1 MPSNV
6 GSQVLSLKYGAS
18 GNSDNINKRFKDVRL
33 VGIYSGGSLVVID
46 TSHIKI
52 TPLICE
58 VSDGTHQI
66 KIQTT
71 VDVTLSI
78 SSAAPYVILRWSYTG
93 NSLDYAELLTVA
105 SGSLLDNDVII
116 GKGVFTGGG
125 NLNSVTYSER
135 TNPEYAHLALKVI
148 PTEDTE
154 LKVLI
159 KSGRIQNGT
168 QTINIPEQKSSLFT
182 VPLSDSRI
190 DLVYINPLTGAVSI
204 AQGVAA
210 ANPSAPSYAGK
221 IVLAEITL
229 ASTSTDITVDM
240 ISDKRAYI
248 TKYPPDG
255 DSVYIE
261 TDVNGN
267 YTLVD
272 NSIESTKVSKYLPS
286 QIIPGWY
293 LKYHT
298 SGSLT
303 LPAQFNFGDPSGRL
317 ISLGQ
322 IVKGFGPYVIA
333 NSFLFEMKIYNN
345 SGGIKAVTQKLRYV
359 DDTARFFLNTTNF
372 KTVTGVGSKN
382 EDITWN
388 LTVGE
393 NTLQII
399 LNNSGGNLCV
409 LDLFGDI
416 INSTDIYFVGAV

>member
-18 GNSDNINKRFKDVRL
+18 GNSDNINKRFQDVRL
-33 VGIYSGGSLVVID
+33 VGIYSGGSLVVVD
-46 TSHIKI
+46 SSHIKI

-78 SSAAPYVILRWSYTG
+78 SSATPYVILRWSYTG
-93 NSLDYAELLTVA
+93 DSLDYAELLAVA

-168 QTINIPEQKSSLFT
+168 QTIDIPEQKSSLFT
-182 VPLSDSRI
+182 VPLSNSRI

-204 AQGVAA
+204 AQGVTA

-229 ASTSTDITVDM
+229 ASTSTDITADM

-293 LKYHT
+293 VKYHT
-298 SGSLT
+298 SSGLS
-303 LPAQFNFGDPSGRL
+303 LPAQFNFGDPLGRL
-317 ISLGQ
+317 ISFGQ
-322 IVKGFGPYVIA
+322 ITQDFGSSA
-333 NSFLFEMKIYNN
+333 ASSFLFEMKIYNN
-345 SGGIKAVTQKLRYV
+345 SGGVKAVTQKLRFV
-359 DDTARFFLNTTNF
+359 DDNVRFFLNTTNF
-372 KTVTGVGSKN
+372 KTVSGAGVKN

-388 LTVGE
+388 LIAGE

-399 LNNSGGNLCV
+399 FNNTGGYGGFV
-409 LDLFGDI
+409 LLGDI

>member
-204 AQGVAA
+204 SQGVAA

-293 LKYHT
+293 MKYHT

-322 IVKGFGPYVIA
+322 ITQDFGSSA
-333 NSFLFEMKIYNN
+333 ASSFLFEMKIYNN
-345 SGGIKAVTQKLRYV
+345 SGGVKAVTQKLRNV
-359 DDTARFFLNTTNF
+359 DDNVRFFLNTTNF
-372 KTVTGVGSKN
+372 KTVSGAGVKN

-388 LTVGE
+388 LIAGE

-399 LNNSGGNLCV
+399 FNNTGGYGGFV
-409 LDLFGDI
+409 LLGDI